1 MGKGI
6 IQGVVNPDIL
16 LAIVPDALGD
26 EMPDE
31 KGYVAHAIPQRRNI
45 QFENAQ
51 PVVQILAEL
60 ALPDHL
66 RQISVGRA
74 DKPKVGMELTLMS
87 YLLDFPGFKDTEK
100 LRLHGQRQFTDFIQK
115 NGARVRH
122 FKLALHAADL
132 GSRERPSLITEQ
144 FRFHQFRR
152 QCGTVHS
159 DERPI
164 RALAGH
170 MQSLRHQ
177 LLPCARFPAYENR
190 FLAERETPPQAAH
203 VFNARGFAHNSFER
217 I

>member
-1 MGKGI
+1 MTKCRT
-6 IQGVVNPDIL
+6 
-16 LAIVPDALGD
+16 
-26 EMPDE
+26 

-115 NGARVRH
+115 MVPVSAISN
-122 FKLALHAADL
+122 
-132 GSRERPSLITEQ
+132 
-144 FRFHQFRR
+144 
-152 QCGTVHS
+152 
-159 DERPI
+159 
-164 RALAGH
+164 
-170 MQSLRHQ
+170 
-177 LLPCARFPAYENR
+177 LPF
-190 FLAERETPPQAAH
+190 TPPTLAP
-203 VFNARGFAHNSFER
+203 VNAPVS
-217 I
+217 